1 VQVVASVPLYPP
13 RSRVGA
19 WLATHQFL
27 RELVGRG
34 HHVAVCTY
42 LASDPGYEL
51 DGVQVHPAI
60 ALEQLARRAD
70 VLVAHAASRV
80 KLERFTARTGA
91 PLVRIVH
98 GAPSAGGSVDD
109 AALVVY
115 NSEATARAWTAP
127 GIVCHPPTFPEDH
140 LVPATGGLVTQ
151 VNLARHKGGA
161 LFRLLVASL
170 PERRF
175 LGVLGAYGAQVR
187 ADLPHLE
194 LWPVQSD
201 MRTVWAQTRIM
212 LMPSES
218 ETWGMVAV
226 EAACAGIPVIS
237 SPTDGVLEALGPGA
251 LYAEVGDLAGWRSTI
266 AELDDPEFYAARV
279 AAGREAVA
287 QLDPHGSMKRFGD
300 AVESL
305 TMEVLP

>member
-98 GAPSAGGSVDD
+98 G
-109 AALVVY
+109 
-115 NSEATARAWTAP
+115 R
-127 GIVCHPPTFPEDH
+127 HPPADRSMMLRWSSTTP
-140 LVPATGGLVTQ
+140 
-151 VNLARHKGGA
+151 R
-161 LFRLLVASL
+161 RLLEHGQHPGSSVTRRRSPRITWSRRPAGSSRRSTSPGTRAARCSGSSSLRFPRGASWESWE
-170 PERRF
+170 PTGRR
-175 LGVLGAYGAQVR
+175 
-187 ADLPHLE
+187 
-194 LWPVQSD
+194 
-201 MRTVWAQTRIM
+201 
-212 LMPSES
+212 
-218 ETWGMVAV
+218 
-226 EAACAGIPVIS
+226 CALIYRIS
-237 SPTDGVLEALGPGA
+237 SSG
-251 LYAEVGDLAGWRSTI
+251 RSRAT
-266 AELDDPEFYAARV
+266 
-279 AAGREAVA
+279 
-287 QLDPHGSMKRFGD
+287 
-300 AVESL
+300 
-305 TMEVLP
+305 